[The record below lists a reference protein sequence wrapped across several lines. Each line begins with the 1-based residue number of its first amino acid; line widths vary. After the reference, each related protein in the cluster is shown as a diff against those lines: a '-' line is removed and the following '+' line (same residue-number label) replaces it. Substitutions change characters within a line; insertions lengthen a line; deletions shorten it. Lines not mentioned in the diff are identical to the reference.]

1 MRNRFAL
8 FRSASLFV
16 AGMHLT
22 AIVTS
27 PAIVCAQT
35 QPQPV
40 PYNPAPAP
48 VPYSQPSPVRPPAA
62 ANAPPPS
69 VGADVIYLKNGGSLR
84 GTIIDAIPNA
94 QARIQLAT
102 GEIAT
107 VQWTEIARI
116 ERAET
121 PRGPPTAAPE
131 PARPLPS
138 LPPAPPSA
146 PLAVPAK
153 PMPPAATV
161 LVHVDGA
168 EDAQLEQ
175 DATHEDHWQV
185 VCSAP
190 CDTRLPVGPDYRVSG
205 PGIRT
210 SGIFGLDFQSGKNE
224 TITVSAASKPWFV
237 IGIVSTA
244 AGGAAAVVG
253 ALVGLGA
260 SLASR
265 VDTDSG
271 DTAGAQHEDGV
282 AAAGWT
288 VAGVGA
294 LAIVA
299 GIILIVT
306 NAKTRTT
313 QDLAR
318 MATPER
324 VASAWQRVPAW
335 KDAGSEPRW
344 MFAPALG
351 MPLFHGS
358 F

>member
-1 MRNRFAL
+1 MRNRFGF

-16 AGMHLT
+16 AGIHFT
-22 AIVTS
+22 AVVAS
-27 PAIVCAQT
+27 PAALYAQT
-35 QPQPV
+35 GTQPV

-48 VPYSQPSPVRPPAA
+48 VPYSQPTPVPSPAA
-62 ANAPPPS
+62 ANAAPPS
-69 VGADVIYLKNGGSLR
+69 VGGDVIYLKNGGSLR

-107 VQWTEIARI
+107 VQWTAIARI
-116 ERAET
+116 ERGEAPKGT
-121 PRGPPTAAPE
+121 AGPGPV
-131 PARPLPS
+131 RPLPP

-146 PLAVPAK
+146 PLAAAARPT
-153 PMPPAATV
+153 PPAPTV
-161 LVHVDGA
+161 LVHIDGA

-190 CDTRLPVGPDYRVSG
+190 CDMRLPVGPDYRVSG

-210 SGIFGLDFQSGKNE
+210 SGTFGLDFESGKHE
-224 TITVSAASKPWFV
+224 TVTVSAASKPWFI

-244 AGGAAAVVG
+244 AGGAAALVG
-253 ALVGLGA
+253 AAVGLGA
-260 SLASR
+260 SLASS
-265 VDTDSG
+265 VDTSNG
-271 DTAGAQHEDGV
+271 DTASAQHENGV

-288 VAGVGA
+288 VAGIGA

-313 QDLAR
+313 QDLAHI
-318 MATPER
+318 AAPER

-344 MFAPALG
+344 ISVPALG